1 MAKDWSRYKAEIEEL
16 YITKGKTLEEVQRLL
31 RGKHDFNAS

>member
-1 MAKDWSRYKAEIEEL
+1 MPKDWSRYKDEIEEL
-16 YITKGKTLEEVQRLL
+16 YVTKGKTLEEVQRLL